1 MSLVR
6 LFLAGLMVAVL
17 GGLIGWQ
24 VHRERLVRACVED
37 GGLWHGARSASA
49 SGRSCSASTSA
60 PEA

>member
-1 MSLVR
+1 MSLGR

-37 GGLWHGARSASA
+37 GGLWHGARSECIRPLLQREYQ
-49 SGRSCSASTSA
+49 RS
-60 PEA
+60 